1 MRTEYRHDDVDKTA
15 WGEGPWVDEPDKVVW
30 VDEATNLDCMIHRNR
45 VGALCGYVG
54 VGPDHPWHGKHYDEC
69 DVMVHGGLTY
79 SDKCQETATE
89 DNGICH
95 VPAPGREHDIWWL
108 GFDCAH
114 GQDVCPAYES
124 TMKATG
130 FPLTAFERGVWGPP
144 SYKDIEYVT
153 AEVTAL
159 AAQVAQA

>member
-1 MRTEYRHDDVDKTA
+1 MTRTEYRHDKDKEA

-30 VDEATNLDCMIHRNR
+30 VDEATDLDCMIHRNR

-54 VGPDHPWHGKHYDEC
+54 VGPGHPWHGKHYDEC
-69 DVMVHGGLTY
+69 DVEVHGGLTY

-95 VPAPGREHDIWWL
+95 VPAPGREHNIWWL

-114 GQDVCPAYES
+114 SQDVCPAYE
-124 TMKATG
+124 AR
-130 FPLTAFERGVWGPP
+130 FHDERGT
-144 SYKDIEYVT
+144 YKDIEYVT
-153 AEVTAL
+153 AQVEAL
-159 AAQVAQA
+159 AAQVVEA